1 MLFLQIDIDLI
12 ERQVI
17 LHPFKAL
24 ARRFQLCEIVE
35 PLRLRAHDRR
45 NHGGSIHNAFVD
57 HGGDP
62 AACAAIDMRI
72 AQCGGAGPHADE
84 GSVPAAAEH
93 GGARFQAEFRSRFFR
108 DFPDLVGGLLDRRK
122 VIHVYAEH
130 IAHLPAPSLLALADI
145 IDQGG
150 KGGILRHNKFTRHF
164 ADEEFLHIQPL
175 MYALK
180 ILRLVRLHPL
190 VFPHRVFHARRNRAG
205 NLQAFEQLKYICAR
219 DLRAMGQALFQ
230 LLPCTLVHIAHRAA
244 HRLPVLIHKDDS
256 LHLGAEGNATDP
268 RRVHAG
274 SVQHLPRARAHSF
287 PPFGGF
293 LFRAA
298 IRQHIE
304 LIPTH
309 GRRRQ
314 TDNLAD
320 LEQAGFYA
328 SGAHVV
334 SDNIGRFFHAKPS
347 KNMIPVHTQSLL
359 LRGFPAAFIHAGQ
372 ALPAPGPL

>member
-1 MLFLQIDIDLI
+1 M
-12 ERQVI
+12 
-17 LHPFKAL
+17 
-24 ARRFQLCEIVE
+24 C
-35 PLRLRAHDRR
+35 R
-45 NHGGSIHNAFVD
+45 NRYAYR
-57 HGGDP
+57 P
-62 AACAAIDMRI
+62 MRWSR
-72 AQCGGAGPHADE
+72 PHADE

-219 DLRAMGQALFQ
+219 DLRAMGQALF
-230 LLPCTLVHIAHRAA
+230 
-244 HRLPVLIHKDDS
+244 S
-256 LHLGAEGNATDP
+256 
-268 RRVHAG
+268 
-274 SVQHLPRARAHSF
+274 SSRARWS
-287 PPFGGF
+287 
-293 LFRAA
+293 
-298 IRQHIE
+298 I
-304 LIPTH
+304 
-309 GRRRQ
+309 
-314 TDNLAD
+314 
-320 LEQAGFYA
+320 
-328 SGAHVV
+328 
-334 SDNIGRFFHAKPS
+334 
-347 KNMIPVHTQSLL
+347 
-359 LRGFPAAFIHAGQ
+359 
-372 ALPAPGPL
+372 